1 MDFNTLYY
9 SWELVAG
16 SGQTLSVEQRVAL
29 QTSLVILQKNYKF
42 NRVLFWGK
50 ILGLKEDYF
59 IAQGRGED
67 EMQDK
72 KNLYR

>member
-1 MDFNTLYY
+1 MDFKTLYY

-50 ILGLKEDYF
+50 ILGLKDDYF

-72 KNLYR
+72 KDLYR